1 MANKMIFMA
10 AILKHKMAAITIF
23 QNGCQQTFS
32 KNKMASQSRGLPCVK
47 IQIAISKLAIW
58 KKKLVVQESSFSFL
72 ACHFV
77 FKMAAF
83 HSLKVFLQILERV
96 SLMILKKPEIQHSQ
110 QIFSGNHLYEVYKY
124 YFQ

>member
-10 AILKHKMAAITIF
+10 AILKNKMAAITIF

-58 KKKLVVQESSFSFL
+58 KNNLSSN
-72 ACHFV
+72 
-77 FKMAAF
+77 KAAF
-83 HSLKVFLQILERV
+83 HSWLAIFFSKWLPSIAMMTETKGLPACFTM
-96 SLMILKKPEIQHSQ
+96 SL
-110 QIFSGNHLYEVYKY
+110 FS
-124 YFQ
+124 FFFPP